1 MAASRS
7 RRFLVGISLIALM
20 SLGIYV
26 YKSWSYHRALGAR
39 PVAEATERIRFEIA
53 SGQTAKEIAQKLQT
67 ANLIVSD
74 WAFLWYL
81 NDQKLTASL
90 QSGTHYLYQSMT
102 IPEVVDVLTNKRYTE
117 LDLVI
122 PEGYTI
128 AQIDAK
134 LASPKFNLIRPG
146 EFISAGEVFTKD
158 EYPFLA
164 GTNSLEG
171 YLFPATYQLVTEKF
185 STDGLI
191 RKMLDAFDRE
201 IYTPQAAAIK
211 ASQRSLSDL
220 VIMASLLEREAK
232 NKAEERAIISGILW
246 KRLDNRWY
254 LGVDAALRYSL
265 NNWSDEITYQDLQ
278 QASPYNTR
286 KVRGLPP
293 TAIGNPGRSAFQA
306 ALHPQASEYW
316 YYLHDENGQVHYA
329 VDSSEHGSNK
339 DNYLP

>member
-1 MAASRS
+1 MAASRT
-7 RRFLVGISLIALM
+7 RRFLVGILLIALM
-20 SLGIYV
+20 SLGIYI
-26 YKSWSYHRALGAR
+26 YKSWSYHRALSAR
-39 PVAEATERIRFEIA
+39 PVAEATERIRFEIT
-53 SGQTAKEIAQKLQT
+53 SGQTAKEIAQKLQD

-74 WAFLWYL
+74 WAFLWYI
-81 NDQKLTASL
+81 NDQKLTSAL

-102 IPEVVDVLTNKRYTE
+102 IPEGVEVLTNKRYTE
-117 LDLVI
+117 IDLVI

-146 EFISAGEVFTKD
+146 EFINACQTFTKD

-164 GTNSLEG
+164 STNSLEG

-191 RKMLDAFDRE
+191 RKMLAAFDRE
-201 IYTPQAAAIK
+201 IYTPYQTAIRT
-211 ASQRSLSDL
+211 SPRSLNDL

-246 KRLDNRWY
+246 KRLDNNWY
-254 LGVDAALRYSL
+254 LGVDAALRYEL
-265 NNWSDEITYQDLQ
+265 NNWSEEITYQELQ
-278 QASPYNTR
+278 NATPYNTR

-293 TAIGNPGRSAFQA
+293 TAIGNPGQSAFKA
-306 ALHPQASEYW
+306 ALQPQTSDYW
-316 YYLHDENGQVHYA
+316 YYLHDEEGQVHYA
-329 VDSSEHGSNK
+329 VDSQEHGSNK
-339 DNYLP
+339 SNFLP